1 MIPADVRGVRAGTEK
16 TGSIMAEKTSIE
28 KRIAEKVKAAGGNT
42 YYVGGFVRDRLLGT
56 DNKDVDVEVHGVT
69 PETLMQILEECGE
82 PLSYGQSFGIYSLR
96 GEDIDIAMPRRERKT
111 GAGHRDFE
119 VDVDTDLERHE

>member
-1 MIPADVRGVRAGTEK
+1 MTAGI
-16 TGSIMAEKTSIE
+16 GIE

-111 GAGHRDFE
+111 GAGDRKS
-119 VDVDTDLERHE
+119 VV